1 MAPETSRWS
10 VRFDPRALKELRALG
25 SSDQKRVLRFL
36 NERVAGSANP
46 RQSGKALTGELAGVW
61 RYRVGDIRVLAQLQ
75 FDVLVVLVVEI
86 GNRREV
92 DR

>member
-1 MAPETSRWS
+1 MTPETGRWS

-36 NERVAGSANP
+36 NKRVAGSAKL
-46 RQSGKALTGELAGVW
+46 RQSGKALTGELAGIW
-61 RYRVGDIRVLAQLQ
+61 RYRVGDVRILVQLQ
-75 FDVLVVLVVEI
+75 FDVLVVLVVEV

-92 DR
+92 YR